1 MKVIRTPQWPM
12 TRPDGSRPPL
22 KVGGFSPAG
31 CPLVSGPDYICGD
44 RPPDSKPWP
53 FRTCV
58 RSMTPSTIGDTRMR
72 IADAMLLSSL
82 RNRTTLARFSDGY
95 RTTRCVSVEKA
106 RRPGSVVKAA
116 IHAADEQTDGRSINR
131 SKSDARAIDK
141 TALTWPCGRELDSL
155 TASSILTTSRHAACA
170 GFARLFR
177 HPSG

>member
-58 RSMTPSTIGDTRMR
+58 RSINALNDRR
-72 IADAMLLSSL
+72 YADAIADAMLLSSL

-106 RRPGSVVKAA
+106 RRVASLRQQFTLRTSRRME
-116 IHAADEQTDGRSINR
+116 DRSI
-131 SKSDARAIDK
+131 ARNPTHAPSIK
-141 TALTWPCGRELDSL
+141 RHSHGRAVANWTA
-155 TASSILTTSRHAACA
+155 
-170 GFARLFR
+170 
-177 HPSG
+177 